1 MSIKKYLSNILY
13 SIDQLVN
20 TLLGGYSDETISAR
34 SYRLSK
40 SYYPWFI
47 IMNIINCVFFNKNH
61 CKHAYEHEI
70 DLPVEYVLANK
81 NIHRG

>member
-1 MSIKKYLSNILY
+1 MSIKKYLFNILY

-40 SYYPWFI
+40 SHHSWFI
-47 IMNIINCVFFNKNH
+47 VMVCINTIFFNKNH

-70 DLPVEYVLANK
+70 DLPDEYILANK